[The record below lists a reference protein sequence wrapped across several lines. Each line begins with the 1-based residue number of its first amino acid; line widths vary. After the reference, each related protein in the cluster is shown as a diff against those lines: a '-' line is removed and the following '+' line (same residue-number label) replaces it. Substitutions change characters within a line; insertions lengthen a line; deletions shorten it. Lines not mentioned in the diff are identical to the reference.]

1 MASIHEFIKEEISK
15 LKTENLY
22 RRLRTVENQNGSLIV
37 DKKKIINFNS
47 NDYLGLSSNQTII
60 KNMVKEFNE
69 ISQCSSRL
77 VGGNHLN
84 IEKLEQV
91 LSKHRKTESS
101 LVYTTGYSAVQ
112 GVISTL
118 SDRDTTIFSDELNHA
133 SIIDGCRLGN
143 AKIKI
148 FRHNDTEHLL
158 ELLGSVSGKKIL
170 VTEGVFSIKGDM
182 SNLNS
187 ICNFAKEFGVF
198 TIVDDAHGDFVFGK
212 NGSGTPS
219 ELKVNNLVDI
229 HISSLSKALGCFGG
243 YVACNEMVRDYLI
256 NRSRQFIFTSALPTH
271 LCNSALYAISIAKKG
286 ILQRRL
292 FNNIRFLQN
301 GLRKIGYDIGNSC
314 SQIIPIHIGSENLA
328 VKFADKLLQKGIF
341 VHPMRFPTV
350 KMGCAVLRLSLSASH
365 TKEQLIYTLKELKNI
380 GKKHKVIFSHK

>member
-60 KNMVKEFNE
+60 KNMIKEFDE

-170 VTEGVFSIKGDM
+170 VTEGVFSIEGDM

-187 ICNFAKEFGVF
+187 ICNFAKEFGAF

-301 GLRKIGYDIGNSC
+301 GLRKIGYNIGNSR

-380 GKKHKVIFSHK
+380 GKKHKVI

>member
-60 KNMVKEFNE
+60 KNMIKEFDE

-112 GVISTL
+112 GVISTI

-170 VTEGVFSIKGDM
+170 VTEGVFSIEGDM

-187 ICNFAKEFGVF
+187 ICNFAKEFGAF

-301 GLRKIGYDIGNSC
+301 GLRKIGYDIGNSS

-380 GKKHKVIFSHK
+380 GKKHKVI

>member
-1 MASIHEFIKEEISK
+1 LASIHEFIKEEISK

-22 RRLRTVENQNGSLIV
+22 RRLRIVENQNGSLIV

-47 NDYLGLSSNQTII
+47 NDYLGLSSNQAII
-60 KNMVKEFNE
+60 KNTVKEFDE

-158 ELLGSVSGKKIL
+158 ELLGGVSGKKIL
-170 VTEGVFSIKGDM
+170 VTEGIFSIEGDM

-292 FNNIRFLQN
+292 FNNVKFLQS

-380 GKKHKVIFSHK
+380 GKKHKVV

>member
-22 RRLRTVENQNGSLIV
+22 RRLRIVENQNGSLIV

-47 NDYLGLSSNQTII
+47 NDYLGLSSNQVII
-60 KNMVKEFNE
+60 KNMVKEFDE

-158 ELLGSVSGKKIL
+158 ELLGGVSGKKIL
-170 VTEGVFSIKGDM
+170 VTEGVFSIEGDM

-292 FNNIRFLQN
+292 FNNVRFLQN

-365 TKEQLIYTLKELKNI
+365 TKEQLVYTLKELKSI
-380 GKKHKVIFSHK
+380 GKKHKVI

>member
-1 MASIHEFIKEEISK
+1 LASIHEFIKEEISK

-22 RRLRTVENQNGSLIV
+22 RRLRIVENQNGSLIV

-47 NDYLGLSSNQTII
+47 NDYLGLSSNQAII
-60 KNMVKEFNE
+60 KNMVKEFDE

-77 VGGNHLN
+77 VGGNHIN

-143 AKIKI
+143 AKMKI

-158 ELLGSVSGKKIL
+158 ELLGGVSGKKIL
-170 VTEGVFSIKGDM
+170 VTEGIFSIDGDM

-271 LCNSALYAISIAKKG
+271 LCNSALYAISIAKRG

-292 FNNIRFLQN
+292 FNNVRFLQN

-328 VKFADKLLQKGIF
+328 VKFADKLLLKGIF

-380 GKKHKVIFSHK
+380 GKKHKVI

>member
-1 MASIHEFIKEEISK
+1 LASIHEFVKEEISK

-22 RRLRTVENQNGSLIV
+22 RRLRIVENQNGSLLV

-60 KNMVKEFNE
+60 NNMVKEFDE

-112 GVISTL
+112 GAISTL

-158 ELLGSVSGKKIL
+158 ELLGGVSGKKIL
-170 VTEGVFSIKGDM
+170 VTEGVFSIGGDM

-187 ICNFAKEFGVF
+187 ICNFAKEFGAF

-328 VKFADKLLQKGIF
+328 MKFADKLLQKGIF

-365 TKEQLIYTLKELKNI
+365 TKEQLIYTLKELKYI
-380 GKKHKVIFSHK
+380 GKKHKLI

>member
-22 RRLRTVENQNGSLIV
+22 RRLRIVENQNGSLIV

-60 KNMVKEFNE
+60 RNMIKEFDE

-158 ELLGSVSGKKIL
+158 ELLGGVSGKKIL
-170 VTEGVFSIKGDM
+170 VTEGVFSIEGDM

-187 ICNFAKEFGVF
+187 ICKFAKEFGVF

-243 YVACNEMVRDYLI
+243 YVACNEIVRDYLI

-292 FNNIRFLQN
+292 FNNVRFLQN

-365 TKEQLIYTLKELKNI
+365 TKEQLVYTLKELKSI
-380 GKKHKVIFSHK
+380 GKKHKVI

>member
-60 KNMVKEFNE
+60 KNMIKEFDE

-170 VTEGVFSIKGDM
+170 VTEGVFSIEGDM

-187 ICNFAKEFGVF
+187 ICNFAKEFGAF

-301 GLRKIGYDIGNSC
+301 GLRKIGYDIGNSS

-380 GKKHKVIFSHK
+380 GKKHKVI

>member
-1 MASIHEFIKEEISK
+1 LASIHEFIKEEISK

-60 KNMVKEFNE
+60 KNMIKEFDE

-170 VTEGVFSIKGDM
+170 VTEGVFSIEGDM

-187 ICNFAKEFGVF
+187 ICNFAKEFGAF

-219 ELKVNNLVDI
+219 ELKVNNSVDI

-301 GLRKIGYDIGNSC
+301 GLRKIGYNIGNSR

-380 GKKHKVIFSHK
+380 GKKHKVI

>member
-1 MASIHEFIKEEISK
+1 MASIHEFVKEEISK

-22 RRLRTVENQNGSLIV
+22 RRLRIVENQNGSLIV

-47 NDYLGLSSNQTII
+47 NDYLGLSSNQSII
-60 KNMVKEFNE
+60 KNMKKEFDE

-158 ELLGSVSGKKIL
+158 ELLGGVLGKKIL
-170 VTEGVFSIKGDM
+170 VTEGVFSIGGDM

-187 ICNFAKEFGVF
+187 ICNLAKEFGAF

-286 ILQRRL
+286 NLQRRL

-314 SQIIPIHIGSENLA
+314 SQIIPLHIGSENLA

-380 GKKHKVIFSHK
+380 GKKHKVI

>member
-1 MASIHEFIKEEISK
+1 LASIHEFIKEEISK

-22 RRLRTVENQNGSLIV
+22 RRLRIVENQNGSLIV

-60 KNMVKEFNE
+60 KNTVKEFDE

-91 LSKHRKTESS
+91 LSQHRKTESS

-158 ELLGSVSGKKIL
+158 ELLGGVLGKKIL
-170 VTEGVFSIKGDM
+170 VTEGVFSIGGDM

-187 ICNFAKEFGVF
+187 ICNLAKEFGAF

-314 SQIIPIHIGSENLA
+314 SQIIPLHIGSENLA

-380 GKKHKVIFSHK
+380 GKKHKVI

>member
-1 MASIHEFIKEEISK
+1 LASIHEFIKEEISK

-22 RRLRTVENQNGSLIV
+22 RRLRIVENQNGSLIV

-47 NDYLGLSSNQTII
+47 NDYLGLSSNQAII
-60 KNMVKEFNE
+60 KNTVKEFDE

-158 ELLGSVSGKKIL
+158 ELLGGVSGKKIL
-170 VTEGVFSIKGDM
+170 VTEGIFSIEGDM

-292 FNNIRFLQN
+292 FNNVKFLQN

-341 VHPMRFPTV
+341 VNPMRFPTV

-380 GKKHKVIFSHK
+380 GKKHKVV

>member
-1 MASIHEFIKEEISK
+1 LASIHEFVKEEISK

-22 RRLRTVENQNGSLIV
+22 RRLRIVENQNGSLLV

-60 KNMVKEFNE
+60 KNMVKEFDE

-112 GVISTL
+112 GAISTL

-158 ELLGSVSGKKIL
+158 ELLGGVSGKKIL
-170 VTEGVFSIKGDM
+170 VTEGVFSIGGDM

-187 ICNFAKEFGVF
+187 ICNFAKEFGAF

-328 VKFADKLLQKGIF
+328 MKFADKLLQKGIF

-380 GKKHKVIFSHK
+380 GKKHKLI

>member
-1 MASIHEFIKEEISK
+1 LASIHEFIKEEISK

-22 RRLRTVENQNGSLIV
+22 RRLRIVEYQNGSLIV

-47 NDYLGLSSNQTII
+47 NDYLGLSSNQAII
-60 KNMVKEFNE
+60 KNTVNEFDE

-77 VGGNHLN
+77 VGGNNLN

-133 SIIDGCRLGN
+133 SIVDGCRLGN

-148 FRHNDTEHLL
+148 FHHNDAEHLL
-158 ELLGSVSGKKIL
+158 ELLGGVSGKKIL
-170 VTEGVFSIKGDM
+170 VTEGIFSIEGDM

-187 ICNFAKEFGVF
+187 ICKFAKEFDVF

-229 HISSLSKALGCFGG
+229 HICSLSKALGCFGG

-271 LCNSALYAISIAKKG
+271 LCNSALFAISIAKKG

-292 FNNIRFLQN
+292 FNNVKFLQN

-314 SQIIPIHIGSENLA
+314 SQIIPIHIGSENVA
-328 VKFADKLLQKGIF
+328 VKIADKLLQKGIF

-350 KMGCAVLRLSLSASH
+350 KIGCAVLRLSLSASH

-380 GKKHKVIFSHK
+380 GKKHKVV

>member
-1 MASIHEFIKEEISK
+1 LASIHEFIKEEISK

-22 RRLRTVENQNGSLIV
+22 RRLRIVENQNGSLIV

-60 KNMVKEFNE
+60 KNMVKEFDE

-133 SIIDGCRLGN
+133 SIIDGCRLGD

-158 ELLGSVSGKKIL
+158 DLLGGVSGKKIL
-170 VTEGVFSIKGDM
+170 VTEGVFSIEGDM

-286 ILQRRL
+286 NLQRRL
-292 FNNIRFLQN
+292 FNNVRFLQN

-365 TKEQLIYTLKELKNI
+365 SKEQLIYTLKELKNI
-380 GKKHKVIFSHK
+380 GKKHKVI

>member
-1 MASIHEFIKEEISK
+1 MASIHEFVKEEISK

-22 RRLRTVENQNGSLIV
+22 RRLRIVENQNGSLIV

-60 KNMVKEFNE
+60 RNMIKEFDE

-158 ELLGSVSGKKIL
+158 DLLGGVSGKKIL
-170 VTEGVFSIKGDM
+170 VTEGVFSVEGDM

-328 VKFADKLLQKGIF
+328 MKFADKLLQKGIF

-380 GKKHKVIFSHK
+380 GKKHKVI

>member
-1 MASIHEFIKEEISK
+1 LASIHEFVKEEISK

-22 RRLRTVENQNGSLIV
+22 RRLRIVENQNGSLIV

-47 NDYLGLSSNQTII
+47 NDYLGLSSNQAII
-60 KNMVKEFNE
+60 KNMKKEFDE

-143 AKIKI
+143 AKMKI

-158 ELLGSVSGKKIL
+158 ELLGGVLGKKIL
-170 VTEGVFSIKGDM
+170 VTEGVFSIGGDM

-187 ICNFAKEFGVF
+187 ICNLAKEFGAF

-314 SQIIPIHIGSENLA
+314 SQIIPLHIGSENLA

-380 GKKHKVIFSHK
+380 GKKHKVI

>member
-1 MASIHEFIKEEISK
+1 LASIHEFIKEEISK

-22 RRLRTVENQNGSLIV
+22 RRLRIVENQNGSLIV

-47 NDYLGLSSNQTII
+47 NDYLGLSSNQAII
-60 KNMVKEFNE
+60 KNTVKEFHE

-158 ELLGSVSGKKIL
+158 ELLGGVSGKKIL
-170 VTEGVFSIKGDM
+170 VTEGVFSIEGDM

-271 LCNSALYAISIAKKG
+271 LCSSALYAISIAKKG

-292 FNNIRFLQN
+292 FNNVRFLQN

-380 GKKHKVIFSHK
+380 GKKHKVV

>member
-1 MASIHEFIKEEISK
+1 LASIHEFIKEEISK

-22 RRLRTVENQNGSLIV
+22 RRLRIVENQNGSLIV

-47 NDYLGLSSNQTII
+47 NDYLGLSSNQAII
-60 KNMVKEFNE
+60 KNTVKEFHE

-148 FRHNDTEHLL
+148 FRHNDTDHLL
-158 ELLGSVSGKKIL
+158 ELLGGVSGKKIL
-170 VTEGVFSIKGDM
+170 VTEGIFSIEGDM

-292 FNNIRFLQN
+292 FNNVKFLQN
-301 GLRKIGYDIGNSC
+301 GLRKIGYDLGNSC

-380 GKKHKVIFSHK
+380 GKKHKVV

>member
-1 MASIHEFIKEEISK
+1 MASIHEFVKEEISK

-22 RRLRTVENQNGSLIV
+22 RRLRIVENRNGSLLV

-60 KNMVKEFNE
+60 RNMIKEFDE

-118 SDRDTTIFSDELNHA
+118 SDRNTTIFSDELNHA

-158 ELLGSVSGKKIL
+158 DLLGGVSGKKIL
-170 VTEGVFSIKGDM
+170 VTEGVFSVEGDM

-292 FNNIRFLQN
+292 FNNVKFLQN

-328 VKFADKLLQKGIF
+328 VKFADKLLLKGIF

-380 GKKHKVIFSHK
+380 GKKHKVI

>member
-1 MASIHEFIKEEISK
+1 LASIHEFIKEEISK
-15 LKTENLY
+15 LKTENVY
-22 RRLRTVENQNGSLIV
+22 RRLRIVENQNGSLIV

-47 NDYLGLSSNQTII
+47 NDYLGLSSNQAII
-60 KNMVKEFNE
+60 KNTVKEFDE

-158 ELLGSVSGKKIL
+158 ELLGGVSGKKIL
-170 VTEGVFSIKGDM
+170 VTEGIFSIEGDM

-292 FNNIRFLQN
+292 FNNVKFLQN

-380 GKKHKVIFSHK
+380 GKKHKVV

>member
-1 MASIHEFIKEEISK
+1 MDSIQEFIKADINE
-15 LKTENLY
+15 LKKENLY
-22 RRLRTVENQNGSLIV
+22 RRLRIVENHNGSAIV
-37 DKKKIINFNS
+37 DNNKIINFNS
-47 NDYLGLSSNQTII
+47 NDYLGLSSNQEII
-60 KNMVKEFNE
+60 KNTLKKFDE

-77 VGGNHLN
+77 VGGNHIN

-158 ELLGSVSGKKIL
+158 ELLGGVSGKKIL
-170 VTEGVFSIKGDM
+170 VTEGIFSIEGDM

-292 FNNIRFLQN
+292 FNNVRFLQN

-380 GKKHKVIFSHK
+380 GKKHKVI

>member
-1 MASIHEFIKEEISK
+1 LASIHEFIKEEISK

-22 RRLRTVENQNGSLIV
+22 RRLRIVENQNGSLIV

-47 NDYLGLSSNQTII
+47 NDYLGLSSNQAII
-60 KNMVKEFNE
+60 KNMVKEFDE

-158 ELLGSVSGKKIL
+158 ELLGGVSGKKIL
-170 VTEGVFSIKGDM
+170 VTEGVFSIEGDM

-187 ICNFAKEFGVF
+187 ICNYAKEFGVF

-243 YVACNEMVRDYLI
+243 YVACNEIVRDYLI

-292 FNNIRFLQN
+292 FNNVRFLQN

-365 TKEQLIYTLKELKNI
+365 TKEQLVYTLKELKSI
-380 GKKHKVIFSHK
+380 GKKHKVI

>member
-22 RRLRTVENQNGSLIV
+22 RRLRIVENQNGSLIV

-47 NDYLGLSSNQTII
+47 NDYLGLSSNQAII
-60 KNMVKEFNE
+60 KNTVNEFDE

-170 VTEGVFSIKGDM
+170 VTEGVFSIGGDM

-187 ICNFAKEFGVF
+187 ICNLAKEFGAF

-219 ELKVNNLVDI
+219 ELKVNNSVDI

-314 SQIIPIHIGSENLA
+314 SQIIPLHIGSENLA

-380 GKKHKVIFSHK
+380 GKKHKVI

>member
-1 MASIHEFIKEEISK
+1 LASIHEFIKEEISK

-60 KNMVKEFNE
+60 KNMIKEFDE

-158 ELLGSVSGKKIL
+158 ELLGGVLGKKIL
-170 VTEGVFSIKGDM
+170 VTEGVFSIGGDM

-187 ICNFAKEFGVF
+187 ICNLAKEFGAF

-286 ILQRRL
+286 NLQRRL

-314 SQIIPIHIGSENLA
+314 SQIIPLHIGSENLA

-380 GKKHKVIFSHK
+380 GKKHKVI

>member
-1 MASIHEFIKEEISK
+1 LASIHEFIKEEISK

-22 RRLRTVENQNGSLIV
+22 RRLRIVENQNGSLIV

-47 NDYLGLSSNQTII
+47 NDYLGLSSNQAII
-60 KNMVKEFNE
+60 KNTVKEFDE

-148 FRHNDTEHLL
+148 FRHNDTDHLL
-158 ELLGSVSGKKIL
+158 ELLGGVSGKKIL
-170 VTEGVFSIKGDM
+170 VTEGIFSIEGDM

-292 FNNIRFLQN
+292 FNNVRFLQN

-380 GKKHKVIFSHK
+380 GKKHKVI

>member
-22 RRLRTVENQNGSLIV
+22 RRLRIVENQNGSLIV

-47 NDYLGLSSNQTII
+47 NDYLGLSSNQAII
-60 KNMVKEFNE
+60 KNTVKEFDE

-148 FRHNDTEHLL
+148 FRHNDTDHLL
-158 ELLGSVSGKKIL
+158 ELLGGVSGKKIL
-170 VTEGVFSIKGDM
+170 VTEGIFSIEGDM

-292 FNNIRFLQN
+292 FNNVKFLQN

-380 GKKHKVIFSHK
+380 GKKHKVV

>member
-22 RRLRTVENQNGSLIV
+22 RRLRIVENQNGSLIV

-60 KNMVKEFNE
+60 KNMVKEFDE

-158 ELLGSVSGKKIL
+158 ELLGGVSGKKIL
-170 VTEGVFSIKGDM
+170 VTEGVFSIEGDM

-187 ICNFAKEFGVF
+187 ICNFAKEFGAF

-328 VKFADKLLQKGIF
+328 MKFADKLLQKGIF

-380 GKKHKVIFSHK
+380 GKKHKVI

>member
-60 KNMVKEFNE
+60 KNMIKEFDE

-170 VTEGVFSIKGDM
+170 VTEGVFSIEGDM

-187 ICNFAKEFGVF
+187 ICNFAKEFGAF

-301 GLRKIGYDIGNSC
+301 GLRKIGYDIGNSS

-328 VKFADKLLQKGIF
+328 MKFADKLLQKGIF

-380 GKKHKVIFSHK
+380 GKKHKVI

>member
-1 MASIHEFIKEEISK
+1 MASIHEFIKQEISK

-22 RRLRTVENQNGSLIV
+22 RRLRIVENQNGSLIV

-47 NDYLGLSSNQTII
+47 NDYLGLSSNQAII
-60 KNMVKEFNE
+60 KNTVKEFHE

-158 ELLGSVSGKKIL
+158 ELLGGVSGKKIL
-170 VTEGVFSIKGDM
+170 VTEGIFSIEGDM

-292 FNNIRFLQN
+292 FNNVKFLQN
-301 GLRKIGYDIGNSC
+301 GLRKIGYDLGNSC

-380 GKKHKVIFSHK
+380 GKKHKVV

>member
-22 RRLRTVENQNGSLIV
+22 RRLRIVENQNGSLIV

-47 NDYLGLSSNQTII
+47 NDYLGLSSNQAII
-60 KNMVKEFNE
+60 KNTVKEFHE

-112 GVISTL
+112 GVMSTL
-118 SDRDTTIFSDELNHA
+118 SDSDTTIFSDELNHA

-148 FRHNDTEHLL
+148 FRHNDTDHLL
-158 ELLGSVSGKKIL
+158 ELLGGVSGKKIL
-170 VTEGVFSIKGDM
+170 VTEGIFSIEGDM

-292 FNNIRFLQN
+292 FNNVKFLQN
-301 GLRKIGYDIGNSC
+301 GLRKIGYDLGNSC

-380 GKKHKVIFSHK
+380 GKKHKVI